1 MQKLSRKQIILI
13 LFVVLLVVVGALVY
27 WGQYR
32 RRTAELFYSG
42 TIEAVTANLAFQV
55 NGRVNEVLIDEG
67 QRVGPEQVLAH
78 LDSEEYSAR
87 RNQAEAD
94 LNQALETLRQL
105 QAMLRLE
112 QSALPAE
119 VRRAE
124 AAVKSLEFQ
133 LMELESGYRTQEVE
147 TARLA
152 MEEAR
157 ASLEEAERDKERYDR
172 LYARNVVS
180 KREKEDKDLRYK
192 TALKTYERAAEAYK
206 MSKEGFRRESIES
219 GRARLE
225 EGRAVLKQARSNLNR
240 ITATEKEVAAAG
252 ARVES
257 ARAALALAEIQ
268 LAHTV
273 LKAPFNGVI
282 TSRSIEPGEVITPG
296 REVMSLADLE
306 RVDLKIFVDETE
318 IGKVKPGQS
327 VDVKIDTFP
336 EKTYGGTVTF
346 ISPEGEFTP
355 KIIQTHK
362 ERVKLVYLV
371 KVAIPN
377 PNLELKPGMPADA
390 WLR

>member
-1 MQKLSRKQIILI
+1 
-13 LFVVLLVVVGALVY
+13 
-27 WGQYR
+27 
-32 RRTAELFYSG
+32 
-42 TIEAVTANLAFQV
+42 
-55 NGRVNEVLIDEG
+55 
-67 QRVGPEQVLAH
+67 
-78 LDSEEYSAR
+78 
-87 RNQAEAD
+87 
-94 LNQALETLRQL
+94 
-105 QAMLRLE
+105 
-112 QSALPAE
+112 
-119 VRRAE
+119 
-124 AAVKSLEFQ
+124 
-133 LMELESGYRTQEVE
+133 MELESGYRTQEVE
-147 TARLA
+147 AARLA

-157 ASLEEAERDKERYDR
+157 AALDEAEREKERYDR
-172 LYARNVVS
+172 LYARKVVS

-192 TALKTYERAAEAYK
+192 TALKTYERAGEAYK

-219 GRARLE
+219 ARARLD

-240 ITATEKEVAAAG
+240 ITATEKEAAAAG

-268 LAHTV
+268 LAHTE
-273 LKAPFNGVI
+273 LRAPFNGVI
-282 TSRSIEPGEVITPG
+282 TSRSMEPGEVITPG

-318 IGKVKPGQS
+318 IGKVKPGQP